1 MKLKPYTGQLIID
14 ENDGAETVIDLFSRV
29 IVSMEEVITQQ
40 GGQAAWHMLDIEVA
54 EREER
59 TVYEELTRTVP
70 RVVYLTVPVAY
81 LN

>member
-1 MKLKPYTGQLIID
+1 MRLKPYTGQLLLD
-14 ENDGAETVIDLFSRV
+14 ERDDAKAVASLFSAV
-29 IVSMEEVITQQ
+29 IENMDEVITQQ
-40 GGQAAWHMLDIEVA
+40 GGQAAWHMLDVEVD

-81 LN
+81 MN